1 MVVPIVPVD
10 ILRII
15 TGYYAEDKRSL
26 LNLLLV
32 SQDFRRL
39 VEPYIYASVS
49 FLASGMSSAAP
60 RVGYSDADISVMA
73 SNFMRSIAR
82 DSGCAHYVN
91 SLSLPCNSF
100 QGDHYPLFQS
110 ILKSL
115 SNLEDLR
122 VYPSSSPNK
131 TKSLNFRTLFE
142 DSKRQN
148 SQPPFALKA
157 FAWYTNL
164 LQLDSGGFEWF
175 LASQKSLQ
183 RLSIPY
189 NTYPSLRIP
198 TLPKL
203 RTIHL
208 PSAATKTLVKTN
220 QITRLYCQGETLCDL
235 ECVNNEA
242 LRDVV
247 VCIIRGYPKFEGQLS
262 PAAIVLRMPNLECL
276 EINTL
281 FSPIPD
287 VLSQI
292 YAFQATKLRH
302 LRFHAGWLVSQQFDI
317 MEEDPPWD
325 HGNVLS
331 AFDRLPSLTH
341 ISFRLGSF
349 ASFPEYCCF
358 TRGTPRAVKL
368 RSLRPVVMD
377 RTE

>member
-15 TGYYAEDKRSL
+15 TGYYAEDKGSL

-60 RVGYSDADISVMA
+60 RVGYC
-73 SNFMRSIAR
+73 NFMHSIAR

-208 PSAATKTLVKTN
+208 PSAATKTLIKTN
-220 QITRLYCQGETLCDL
+220 QITR
-235 ECVNNEA
+235 
-242 LRDVV
+242 
-247 VCIIRGYPKFEGQLS
+247 
-262 PAAIVLRMPNLECL
+262 
-276 EINTL
+276 
-281 FSPIPD
+281 
-287 VLSQI
+287 
-292 YAFQATKLRH
+292 
-302 LRFHAGWLVSQQFDI
+302 
-317 MEEDPPWD
+317 
-325 HGNVLS
+325 
-331 AFDRLPSLTH
+331 
-341 ISFRLGSF
+341 
-349 ASFPEYCCF
+349 
-358 TRGTPRAVKL
+358 
-368 RSLRPVVMD
+368 
-377 RTE
+377 